1 LLFLSLSKKIF
12 LINYSNF
19 KDVVYFEQIK
29 SIPKT
34 IWEELN
40 CTNLYF
46 SPSYLDAIEKN
57 NSHLSFFYIVLKDTQ
72 QKAIAFASIQ
82 IISFQLNSIE
92 NDLSTILK
100 RVTSLARKFKI
111 IPNEKPLQILTCGNS
126 FVSGEHGVFI
136 KKNEDKRKVLKKLS
150 KAILKYTENQ
160 YEKKPI
166 DIFIMKDF
174 VASSLSVSNE
184 LISLGY
190 YSFNVE
196 PNMKLKIDENWQ
208 NFDQYLAALR
218 TKFRVKAKKAMEL
231 SSTLLVENVDSKN
244 IDNQLQKMTELYQR
258 VASKADFNLGEF
270 KLATYRDLKEN
281 LGNNYIL
288 KTYWLQD
295 KMVGFLS
302 GMIHGHELDAHFV
315 GIDYTLNKSNAIYQ
329 RMLYDYIDIAIKQ
342 KLSTINFGRTASE
355 IKSSVGAIPEHLTV
369 YIRHKK
375 TITNKFLKLFL
386 LKIQPTEFHQKF
398 PFKID
403 KKSS

>member
-1 LLFLSLSKKIF
+1 MLFLSLSKKVF

-40 CTNLYF
+40 CPNLYF

>member
-1 LLFLSLSKKIF
+1 M
-12 LINYSNF
+12 INYSNF

-57 NSHLSFFYIVLKDTQ
+57 NSHLSFFYIVLKDPQ

>member
-1 LLFLSLSKKIF
+1 M
-12 LINYSNF
+12 INYSNF

-40 CTNLYF
+40 CPNLYF